1 MEEKKRT
8 TPLRRHFPLA
18 FLFPLQKN
26 VCIYTHIKRGDTCVH
41 TWWMEKEGKKKGK
54 EKGERGK
61 EVEKMKMENEKGRQR
76 ERTKTLSSFCTAFCF
91 SLLFFSLLFFVFFL
105 DLKKRERGRGKEEDC
120 HYYCCSPRHQRTMEK
135 REFKK
140 RMERRGLSFHGEKG
154 KLKRDERE
162 SSAF

>member
-41 TWWMEKEGKKKGK
+41 TWRMEKEGKKG
-54 EKGERGK
+54 R
-61 EVEKMKMENEKGRQR
+61 KGRCSSR
-76 ERTKTLSSFCTAFCF
+76 TPRGSKTLRKRKRTKTLSSFCTAFCF
-91 SLLFFSLLFFVFFL
+91 SLLFFALFCLSFGF
-105 DLKKRERGRGKEEDC
+105 KKGEKGRGKEEDC

-140 RMERRGLSFHGEKG
+140 RMEMRGLSFHGEKG